1 MAGYLIKETTC
12 EERKQ
17 IVEEA
22 LGNLSASCDG
32 CMAGLADMYQD
43 YIDGKQKSVTSTWNS
58 MPDTREETWIG
69 KKEEAA
75 RCLCKER
82 RQRLFR
88 RKGLE
93 EEIGKK
99 IRFDK
104 GRCIPDD
111 PDVYAA
117 DPGRKC
123 ISTAVFCCGHDH
135 RETYPWF

>member
-32 CMAGLADMYQD
+32 CMAGLGICIRITLTA
-43 YIDGKQKSVTSTWNS
+43 KKKSVTSTWNS

-75 RCLCKER
+75 RCPC
-82 RQRLFR
+82 
-88 RKGLE
+88 
-93 EEIGKK
+93 
-99 IRFDK
+99 K
-104 GRCIPDD
+104 GRKN
-111 PDVYAA
+111 
-117 DPGRKC
+117 RKTG
-123 ISTAVFCCGHDH
+123 ISRGAIVHFG
-135 RETYPWF
+135 